1 MMLIHIK
8 YTTDFDSFKMLFPGQ
23 IFNISIFIYKFNI
36 AIKQKIYENVIHV
49 ELQQIEQST
58 LSLKPISS
66 TGAPSWE

>member
-1 MMLIHIK
+1 
-8 YTTDFDSFKMLFPGQ
+8 MLFPGQ

-49 ELQQIEQST
+49 ELQHPQIEQST

>member
-1 MMLIHIK
+1 
-8 YTTDFDSFKMLFPGQ
+8 MLFPGQ